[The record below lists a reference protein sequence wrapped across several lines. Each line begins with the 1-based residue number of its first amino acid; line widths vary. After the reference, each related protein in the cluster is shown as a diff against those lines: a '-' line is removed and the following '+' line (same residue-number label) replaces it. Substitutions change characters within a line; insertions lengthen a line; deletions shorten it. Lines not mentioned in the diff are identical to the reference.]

1 MISIGQ
7 DFRSLIYLFNL
18 NECCVKKVV
27 LRRKAHNSANVT
39 NNCFSVCFGNK
50 KNVSKGECDSYKAP

>member
-7 DFRSLIYLFNL
+7 EFKYLIYLFNL

-27 LRRKAHNSANVT
+27 LRRKTHMPANVT

-50 KNVSKGECDSYKAP
+50 TVFERRV